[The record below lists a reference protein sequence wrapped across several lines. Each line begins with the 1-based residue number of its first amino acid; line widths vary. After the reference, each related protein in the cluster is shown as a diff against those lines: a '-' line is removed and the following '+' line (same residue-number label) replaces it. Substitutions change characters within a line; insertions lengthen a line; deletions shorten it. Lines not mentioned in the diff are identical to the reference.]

1 MDILGHIYLCLPRS
15 DNALED
21 VLAHVGVDGGEG
33 VVEQVHAA
41 VAVHGAAKNC
51 RLAKFR
57 FRGCVY
63 FPPRPEAESRNLGK
77 YFPPIP

>member
-1 MDILGHIYLCLPRS
+1 MPDGIEEFS
-15 DNALED
+15 S
-21 VLAHVGVDGGEG
+21 HVRVHGGEG